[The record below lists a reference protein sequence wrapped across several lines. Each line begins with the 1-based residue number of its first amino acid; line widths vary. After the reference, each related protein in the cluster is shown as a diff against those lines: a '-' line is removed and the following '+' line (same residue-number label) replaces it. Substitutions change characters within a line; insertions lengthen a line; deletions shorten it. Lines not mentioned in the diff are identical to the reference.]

1 MLKPIQMADA
11 KGFSLRLQASEPVFP
26 STAWEG
32 PTASTVHEC
41 RLKGEA
47 IDLDAMMRQHHNV
60 KTETGARVA
69 GR

>member
-11 KGFSLRLQASEPVFP
+11 KGFSLRLQASEPAFP

-47 IDLDAMMRQHHNV
+47 IDLDAMMR
-60 KTETGARVA
+60 
-69 GR
+69 